1 MIKSIIKEHSIS
13 KIIILNCLSSV
24 NKLDGIKAQKD
35 VLSHESKK
43 NIGYK
48 INCKNCNTSYVE
60 QTSRKLKTRINELRI
75 KNDLIKM
82 N

>member
-1 MIKSIIKEHSIS
+1 MTNSRALS
-13 KIIILNCLSSV
+13 KIIMLNCLSSV
-24 NKLDGIKAQKD
+24 WTNLNGSIKAQKD
-35 VLSHESKK
+35 ILSHESKK